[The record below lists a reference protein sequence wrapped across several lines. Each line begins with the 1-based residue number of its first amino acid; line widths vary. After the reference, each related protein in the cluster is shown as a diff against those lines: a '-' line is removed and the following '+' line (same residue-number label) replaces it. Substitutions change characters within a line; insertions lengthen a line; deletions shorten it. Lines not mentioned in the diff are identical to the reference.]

1 MQDPEGSGLGP
12 ALNKALRAISEAAR
26 APWTLLRPGARVLPV
41 VMEADDDEASGAPTR
56 ERTPMPEPR
65 RRTPSDAAS
74 QAPTREGTPAPERRR
89 RTPTPGP
96 RPAMIPEAVPE
107 SEPRPRRRRRAAQ
120 PEPALEEGEANWR
133 RPLDPALAE
142 RTRPTRAR
150 ILIPPAA
157 LALVRRAR
165 AWRAKGWANP
175 TRITPA
181 AYDAVDAQARF
192 GLIECTGGDRP
203 QPWPGQTLLLAHTPR
218 KADPAALL
226 DLRPGDTLNVL
237 STRPGAEG
245 WASLRVQFVT
255 RARYVAPGRRAT
267 SLALGVGADE
277 WAHALGGTPPAAAEE
292 RDAPAPA
299 RPREP
304 PARGGRI

>member
-1 MQDPEGSGLGP
+1 MQGPEGSGLGP

-26 APWTLLRPGARVLPV
+26 APWTLLRPGVRVLPV
-41 VMEADDDEASGAPTR
+41 VMESDDEASGAPTR

-65 RRTPSDAAS
+65 RRTQTPSEAAS

-89 RTPTPGP
+89 RTPTPAP

-107 SEPRPRRRRRAAQ
+107 EEPEPEPRPRRRRRTAQ
-120 PEPALEEGEANWR
+120 AEPALEEGEADWR

-142 RTRPTRAR
+142 RTRPPRAR
-150 ILIPPAA
+150 IPVPPAA

-165 AWRAKGWANP
+165 AWRAKGWASP

-203 QPWPGQTLLLAHTPR
+203 QPWPGQTLLLAHAPR

-226 DLRPGDTLNVL
+226 GLRPGDTLNVL

-245 WASLRVQFVT
+245 WAALRVQFVT
-255 RARYVAPGRRAT
+255 RPGYCAPGRRPT
-267 SLALGVGADE
+267 SLALGVGTDE
-277 WAHALGGTPPAAAEE
+277 WAHALGGEA
-292 RDAPAPA
+292 RDAPA

-304 PARGGRI
+304 PGRGGRI